1 MLIDGVDMRQASRA
15 SVIFRFAGR
24 EDLAAIGEFLREL
37 GGPYFDQ
44 KRFPGKS
51 TRDYYEWKYFGNR
64 LGNAAVGVAISDARV
79 VGLVAAM
86 VKPLQVGER
95 RLIAY
100 ELGDFLT
107 ARDFRKC
114 GLFSQL
120 VEMVC
125 NETKARGASL
135 VYVQP
140 NDISFPILCKLGF
153 AEPQQIHQR
162 SYAVPSRL
170 MARRLHVS
178 PKLIRWT
185 HIDELARYV
194 ATPPGDGNVRVERIM
209 RFDAETDQIWQNARN
224 GYSFLLVRE
233 NEFLNWR
240 YADSP
245 TRFQIWTARRGA
257 ESAGFLVGFSA
268 TEERQSEIVDLFTSA
283 GDRAAA
289 RALLHHAFEEFHS
302 QGMRSILA
310 YTLVDSPHS
319 MVGELLRRA
328 CPLVRQSPLHFA
340 VRSFDAAVTAQ
351 MPVAGW
357 HLSPGDFDGV

>member
-1 MLIDGVDMRQASRA
+1 MRQASPA

-24 EDLAAIGEFLREL
+24 EDLAAIGDFLREL

-51 TRDYYEWKYFGNR
+51 ACDFYEWKYFGNR
-64 LGNAAVGVAISDARV
+64 MGKAIVGVAMADSRV
-79 VGLVAAM
+79 VSLVAAM
-86 VKPLQVGER
+86 VKPLQVRAGH
-95 RLIAY
+95 LIAY

-114 GLFSQL
+114 GLFSRL
-120 VEMVC
+120 VEIVC
-125 NETKARGASL
+125 DETRARGASL

-140 NDISFPILCKLGF
+140 NDISFPILSKLGF

-162 SYAVPSRL
+162 SYAIPSRL
-170 MARRLHVS
+170 IARRLHVC
-178 PKLIRWT
+178 PKLISWT
-185 HIDELARYV
+185 HIDDLTRYLA
-194 ATPPGDGNVRVERIM
+194 APPGNRSVRVERIT

-224 GYSFLLVRE
+224 GYSFLLVRTS
-233 NEFLNWR
+233 EFLNWR

-245 TRFQIWTARRGA
+245 TPFQIWMARRGT
-257 ESAGFLVGFSA
+257 EPVGFLVGFSA
-268 TEERQSEIVDLFTSA
+268 VAEQLAEVVDLFTSA
-283 GDRAAA
+283 GDRTAAQT
-289 RALLHHAFEEFHS
+289 LLHHAFKEFHS
-302 QGMRSILA
+302 QGMRAILS

-319 MVGELLRRA
+319 MVSELLSRA
-328 CPLVRQSPLHFA
+328 CPLVRQNPLHFA